1 MADMVAEGEL
11 SNDRTGHGMQVGFSW
26 HVTRKRNAGRKK
38 RKGSAGQFLT
48 GSRNK
53 NPSKKRKLS
62 KEIEFL
68 EDEKVPK
75 RHRIG
80 IDKMTIS
87 VEEDMLDEWDEEAT
101 VFMNIKKRS
110 KRRNLDGAMTE
121 RIPQENKDAMTER
134 SPEETKKENCDGFMN
149 VKVQSKGRNLVGAMT
164 ERSPQ
169 ECEEN
174 AVTES
179 IPQETKENC
188 DLFMN
193 IKAQSKHRNL
203 DSAMNERSPRE
214 TKKDAMIER
223 NPQETKKE
231 NCNLSMNIKANLDSA
246 MTERSPQETKK
257 ENCDLFMNTKA
268 RSKHRNLDSA
278 ITKRSPWE
286 TKKKN
291 CDLSINIKGRSKGK
305 NLDSAMAERSGNDTS
320 TKKNVKKIEGSCFF
334 QDKRKNFKCHQCM
347 TGRKAVVPCLKCK
360 EKVYCTVC
368 IKQWYPNI
376 PIVEIAKQCPFCCG
390 NCNCSIC
397 LQSSGLIKTSKRD
410 ITDEEKIK
418 HLQHLIESMLPFMK
432 QICIMQKKETEVDAN
447 IQGLLPSE
455 VEIQQTLCY
464 ADERIYCDHCATS
477 IFDLHRSCPKCSYE
491 LCLSCCKEI
500 REGILSI
507 RDDVPYGYR
516 DRGWDYMHGE
526 DPLPESYLQEKV
538 EKQPG
543 PSIQWEANN
552 DGSITC
558 PPKEIGGCGDC
569 RLELKRIL
577 PMGWISN
584 LDTKAWEI
592 LSNCRIRQ
600 WLKTLNGDNT
610 SGEGQ
615 IDNGLYSSTSTDNLD
630 EGFRHFQTRW
640 AKGEP
645 VIVKNT
651 LANSSGLSWE
661 PMVMWRALC
670 KRLEMPEVKAI
681 DCLAGCEVEINTR
694 QFFKGYTEGRA
705 YNNLWP
711 EMLKLKDWPPSDKFE
726 DLLPRH
732 CDEFISM
739 LPFQEYCD
747 PRSGILNLAVKLPH
761 CVLKPDLGPKTY
773 IAYGVAEELGR
784 GDSVTK
790 LHCDLSDAVNIL
802 THTSEVAL
810 SDEQLAA
817 MEKLKMKHK
826 AQDEKESLERE
837 RLKKG
842 FDESEATNWGDNILY
857 VSSGEFRGASL
868 PEPLTSRKEIGGA
881 LWDIFRREDVP
892 KLEAYLREHYT
903 EFRHTYCSPVE
914 KVIHPIHD
922 QSFYLT
928 AEHKRRLKEKYGV
941 EPWTFEQ
948 NLGEAVFIPAGCP
961 HQVRNLKSCT
971 KVALDFVSPENIQEC
986 LRLTEEFRQLPKN
999 HRAREDKLEI
1009 RKMIIYA
1016 VERAVKELSEL
1027 ISTPN

>member
-320 TKKNVKKIEGSCFF
+320 TKKNVK
-334 QDKRKNFKCHQCM
+334 DKRKNFKCHQCM

-432 QICIMQKKETEVDAN
+432 QICIMQKKETEDYC
-447 IQGLLPSE
+447 LLKLKYNKHFVMPMN
-455 VEIQQTLCY
+455 VF
-464 ADERIYCDHCATS
+464 YCDHCATS

>member
-38 RKGSAGQFLT
+38 RKGSSGQFLT

-80 IDKMTIS
+80 IDKMTTS
-87 VEEDMLDEWDEEAT
+87 VEEDVLDEWDEEAT

-134 SPEETKKENCDGFMN
+134 SPEETKKENCDRFMN

-174 AVTES
+174 AMTES

-203 DSAMNERSPRE
+203 DSDMNERSPRETKKDAMIERSPRE

-464 ADERIYCDHCATS
+464 ADERIYW
-477 IFDLHRSCPKCSYE
+477 
-491 LCLSCCKEI
+491 
-500 REGILSI
+500 
-507 RDDVPYGYR
+507 

-558 PPKEIGGCGDC
+558 PPKEIGGCSDC

-747 PRSGILNLAVKLPH
+747 PRSGILNLAVKLPN

-790 LHCDLSDAVNIL
+790 LHCDLSDAVRLNSPKIL
-802 THTSEVAL
+802 VA
-810 SDEQLAA
+810 
-817 MEKLKMKHK
+817 
-826 AQDEKESLERE
+826 
-837 RLKKG
+837 
-842 FDESEATNWGDNILY
+842 
-857 VSSGEFRGASL
+857 
-868 PEPLTSRKEIGGA
+868 
-881 LWDIFRREDVP
+881 
-892 KLEAYLREHYT
+892 
-903 EFRHTYCSPVE
+903 
-914 KVIHPIHD
+914 
-922 QSFYLT
+922 
-928 AEHKRRLKEKYGV
+928 
-941 EPWTFEQ
+941 
-948 NLGEAVFIPAGCP
+948 
-961 HQVRNLKSCT
+961 
-971 KVALDFVSPENIQEC
+971 
-986 LRLTEEFRQLPKN
+986 
-999 HRAREDKLEI
+999 
-1009 RKMIIYA
+1009 
-1016 VERAVKELSEL
+1016 
-1027 ISTPN
+1027 